1 MPKEV
6 REGGVV
12 DRGRRVDLVVGEE
25 ETQQDIS
32 PKKTLFNV
40 VLLYFPD
47 DGILKEKRSKYS
59 DE

>member
-1 MPKEV
+1 MPKEA

-32 PKKTLFNV
+32 PKKNTFQCYFV
-40 VLLYFPD
+40 VFP
-47 DGILKEKRSKYS
+47 R
-59 DE
+59 

>member
-6 REGGVV
+6 REGRVV

-32 PKKTLFNV
+32 PKKKNTFQCCFV
-40 VLLYFPD
+40 VFP
-47 DGILKEKRSKYS
+47 R
-59 DE
+59 